1 MRKMRRREDFFRNER
16 LHERDV
22 KLLREEIALKNEAL
36 WETVRR
42 VVNHYLIA
50 QGEDKRKIDGK

>member
-1 MRKMRRREDFFRNER
+1 MTRKREDFFRNER

-22 KLLREEIALKNEAL
+22 RLLREEIALKNEAL

-42 VVNHYLIA
+42 VVNHYLVT
-50 QGEDKRKIDGK
+50 QLDGKRKTNGK